1 MTTIKLDP
9 GAALLLDALHGAGH
23 AAYAVGGC
31 VRASPSR
38 STSGQAQCLNN
49 FTVKKN
55 GSWKNCR
62 SRSQLQV
69 AAEIKLY
76 AGSLASAKAA

>member
-31 VRASPSR
+31 VQPQQAVPDTAPHRAGPEPLPD
-38 STSGQAQCLNN
+38 QC
-49 FTVKKN
+49 VPQ
-55 GSWKNCR
+55 GG
-62 SRSQLQV
+62 
-69 AAEIKLY
+69 Y
-76 AGSLASAKAA
+76 A